1 MGLDMTGLEN
11 NKKSA
16 CKKAVLCR
24 SGAALKVGEI
34 KILKNDSSINPY
46 FFWNLMIVV
55 SSVGSEPTFWPAE
68 LFDKAS

>member
-55 SSVGSEPTFWPAE
+55 GVLSGKFI
-68 LFDKAS
+68 FY